1 MPSINKGDHFLLI
14 EIVKETISQNRLTEA
29 VDIKVTVSVN
39 TPIFRDSF
47 VIKKLPQLIDRAE

>member
-1 MPSINKGDHFLLI
+1 MPSTNKGDHFLLI

-39 TPIFRDSF
+39 TPIFRDRH
-47 VIKKLPQLIDRAE
+47 VIKVRLS